1 MREDIKLWI
10 EALRSGEYKQTK
22 GALEYNGGYCCLG
35 VYAKLNNIPYNVG
48 YRDPDTGLVTEENS
62 VEDSDAYRAIY
73 SMIDNYGLCEE
84 GIEMNDSGK
93 SFAEIADMIEKAYKD
108 D

>member
-10 EALRSGEYKQTK
+10 EALRSGEYKQIK

-35 VYAKLNNIPYNVG
+35 VYAKLNNISYGVAEE
-48 YRDPDTGLVTEENS
+48 DPDTGDIFEDNS
-62 VEDSDAYRAIY
+62 ASYRSIY
-73 SMIDNYGLCEE
+73 SMIGNDGLCED

-93 SFAEIADMIEKAYKD
+93 SFATIADMIEEFYKD
-108 D
+108 A